1 MATERDFQ
9 DKVITLARL
18 YGWRVH
24 HVRPGMTSRGRWLT
38 NVQGNVGFPDLVLAH
53 DKHGVIFAELKS
65 DTGRLTE
72 EQKDWL
78 YTLNVTGH
86 EAWVWRPAQLENI
99 TNRLR
104 GKQWQID

>member
-9 DKVITLARL
+9 DSVIRLAHL

-24 HVRPGMTSRGRWLT
+24 HVRPGMTSRGRWIT

-65 DTGRLTE
+65 DTGRVTPQQQE
-72 EQKDWL
+72 WL
-78 YTLNVTGH
+78 YTLCVTGH
-86 EAWVWRPAQLENI
+86 EAYVWRPTHIKLI
-99 TNRLR
+99 TKRLR
-104 GKQWQID
+104 GQPWPQN